1 MNTKRYIQ
9 ELKEATRKDQEASID
24 RNEHVKS
31 KDVKRMNP
39 ISILENYILKW
50 PPRDVRFDEVYLNDH
65 DFESTDSQF
74 MIDVANGMVIKVL
87 ERLPTESSVVFGV
100 YLQSNLAEFERYN
113 QVVDKHNQAWSDQ
126 GCPEDVFDPVTGDI
140 AQIKDTLVREAEA
153 DSPYKASPEYDP
165 SNGPLTKARP
175 GTKRSL
181 YVKLKYRLDVKD
193 GIFKMGF
200 VARDPFNKVVFY
212 DYIEG
217 DDIAYLSRRSIQEL
231 FGNPFIYGKTGAL
244 LDGICYLIQGKK
256 LPLCHK
262 NNTIPNWPEMK
273 IAVCKTSN
281 PALVVSNVGTMLY
294 WALGI
299 GFGYILPI
307 IILWKG
313 ILVKTFNC
321 FTEKDNTGN
330 WMATVIVS
338 CVLIIV
344 SLLVAKYFYRKA
356 NVERLTSKLL

>member
-9 ELKEATRKDQEASID
+9 ELNEATRKNQEASID
-24 RNEHVKS
+24 RNEHAKA

-39 ISILENYILKW
+39 LTILERYILKW
-50 PPRDVRFDEVYLNDH
+50 PPRDVRFDEVYLSDH

-74 MIDVANGMVIKVL
+74 MIDVADGMVIKVL
-87 ERLPTESSVVFGV
+87 ERLPVENSVVFGV

-113 QVVDKHNQAWSDQ
+113 LVVDKHNQAWSDQ
-126 GCPEDVFDPVTGDI
+126 GCPEDVFDPMTGDI
-140 AQIKDTLVREAEA
+140 AQIKDTVVREAQA
-153 DSPYKASPEYDP
+153 DSPYYASPEYEP

-181 YVKLKYRLDVKD
+181 YIKLKYRLDVKD

-200 VARDPFNKVVFY
+200 VARDPSNKVIYY
-212 DYIEG
+212 DCIEG

-231 FGNPFIYGKTGAL
+231 FGNPFIYGNTGAL

-262 NNTIPNWPEMK
+262 HNTIPTWPEMK
-273 IAVCKTSN
+273 MAVCKTSN
-281 PALVVSNVGTMLY
+281 PALDMSNVNKISY
-294 WALGI
+294 RILGI
-299 GFGYILPI
+299 SFGYILPV
-307 IILWKG
+307 IILWDG
-313 ILVKTFNC
+313 ILVKTYNSL
-321 FTEKDNTGN
+321 TKKEPD
-330 WMATVIVS
+330 WMSTVLIA
-338 CVLIIV
+338 CVLMVV
-344 SLLVAKYFYRKA
+344 SFLVAKYFYRKS